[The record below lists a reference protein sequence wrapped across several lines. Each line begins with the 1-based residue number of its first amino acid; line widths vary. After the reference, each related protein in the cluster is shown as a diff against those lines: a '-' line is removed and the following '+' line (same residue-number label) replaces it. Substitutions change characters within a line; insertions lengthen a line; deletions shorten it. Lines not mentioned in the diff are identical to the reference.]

1 MKRIFA
7 LLTVLFFISVN
18 CLAETI
24 NKSCTSKSG
33 KSIYD
38 ISFNTIERSGEIRYR
53 FFDQDVFYSVQ
64 ITSINGNKI
73 QGIAEFKDSRSGE
86 TRGKSW
92 VFTYEKSKQTL
103 MDNHLEAL
111 CK

>member
-1 MKRIFA
+1 MF
-7 LLTVLFFISVN
+7 
-18 CLAETI
+18 
-24 NKSCTSKSG
+24 
-33 KSIYD
+33 
-38 ISFNTIERSGEIRYR
+38 
-53 FFDQDVFYSVQ
+53 FYSVQ

-92 VFTYEKSKQTL
+92 IFTYEKTKQTL
-103 MDNHLEAL
+103 MDNHLEAW